1 MGNVHQ
7 ALKMQHD
14 AQRRRA
20 LAPEYDSV
28 RRDFDLVLADEM
40 EREAQDLLTPQRQ
53 LQTGLGGEFVP
64 PVEHDLPGLE
74 SVLKEPDLL
83 NLGASIQR
91 SDLIERAGV
100 LELGIETAQDT
111 GASSAIEKMVSHQL
125 AAGHKRAM
133 ELLAQ
138 SAQSKDP
145 DVAIKMARASA
156 RLMDAFSR
164 SALTLQRLQGSGG
177 QTIQV
182 QYVQVNGQAMVGQVG
197 GEGKNM
203 QNREYADTHQVRKS
217 IGGRPPTTGDRTRKA
232 IAQRRADRDLLS
244 KVKMIKDIG

>member
-111 GASSAIEKMVSHQL
+111 GASRQVHRLTTQRLRLYA
-125 AAGHKRAM
+125 
-133 ELLAQ
+133 ELLGVPFRIDAGF
-138 SAQSKDP
+138 K
-145 DVAIKMARASA
+145 
-156 RLMDAFSR
+156 RL
-164 SALTLQRLQGSGG
+164 
-177 QTIQV
+177 
-182 QYVQVNGQAMVGQVG
+182 
-197 GEGKNM
+197 
-203 QNREYADTHQVRKS
+203 
-217 IGGRPPTTGDRTRKA
+217 
-232 IAQRRADRDLLS
+232 
-244 KVKMIKDIG
+244 